1 MYLVIGSDST
11 IWKVVCSLLG
21 TITKSIAVRGRDK
34 EKNGIRRN
42 LWQVMLPS
50 KDVFGLGNGGILQH
64 F

>member
-1 MYLVIGSDST
+1 MFSPWNNHQIHL
-11 IWKVVCSLLG
+11 
-21 TITKSIAVRGRDK
+21 AVRGRDK